1 MFRKQALQTTLRTP
15 RRSLLFLLLLALI
28 SALLASS
35 LGMSASLSRALALCR
50 ENYSTIGL
58 AEYISGG
65 YPELSALDSAAGQAA
80 DALAAA
86 VAPDDALLYYESTR
100 MALGDTDGL
109 ASRKT
114 FDGGVLVLRV
124 KQLVG
129 DPANGSQDDFYYA
142 VVEEAPFSADA
153 TEGKLICVYTEDAL
167 SIGRIYLAHGSFFD
181 GSSAYPSFGLAPYT
195 APDGS
200 LTLPACQD
208 ITSEDGYTLPQDSP
222 YLTVAQ
228 TYAVESRALTL
239 WCSDHP
245 QDLYPFHENVLT
257 LAEGD
262 WYTEGGCLLSQS
274 TAQALGLSVG
284 DTFPLRTAARS
295 DIPFSQSYQADRGF
309 DTETTCRVD
318 GLFAGSDDWKDMV
331 FLPVSEDLP
340 TAVGA
345 YTVGQFRLVNG
356 QAQDYLDGLTLPAG
370 VRVTVYDQGYA
381 ASESSLGTMLRS
393 VGVISAVCLAAGLAF
408 LLLFAYLLIFRQ
420 QGVALTM
427 KRLGVARRD
436 ILRYDVFC
444 TLFPA
449 LPGCLAGFLVSLA
462 ACQALERVVAA
473 ALEDSGSA
481 DLHFSNAALSVSRS
495 AAEFL
500 TAPSPLLL
508 LALCAAVLV
517 LALAFGLLFGV
528 LALRRKHQ
536 RRRFLPARDGSRS
549 RSLRGG
555 SLKYALLSLCRGGF
569 RALVPV
575 IALLC
580 AAVLFCRL
588 AAVTESARTGLQAL
602 QQESSVRGY
611 LTDISGRSLSGLLL
625 DESAAQ
631 ALAAIPGVSDV
642 TLCRSNHYDL
652 LYVDHQAYTD
662 ADGSHD
668 GYTDGPGPHP
678 RTYGSYGWEIFMDY
692 LRSRDEIIFTS
703 SLHGAPEFLYSQSV
717 EVEYLPG
724 WDESFLS
731 APRGEEDACILP
743 SSLME
748 EYHIALGDTVTLEMP
763 GNFDSFLMSFRV
775 VGRYVQEGAANHIYA
790 SLNLFEPWT
799 GQAYKKGII
808 YVQRSVGGRLLTTFY
823 VNGPMTYQS
832 ATFTVPDC
840 SDLESVKDALYQ
852 AGFSETSHLR
862 SLRSFVTINDA
873 SYLSA
878 LHAAQQ
884 RLWYMDRLFPLI
896 DALAV
901 ALAFLLGRLLL
912 GRRAGELR
920 TLRSMGVSPASA
932 FWSLYWEQLLLVLLG
947 AALGTGACLLL
958 GEGSPAGG
966 AWLLA
971 FSLSYLLGALAAIRR
986 SNRRHI
992 LKNRRE
998 QEA

>member
-86 VAPDDALLYYESTR
+86 VAPDDAPLYYEPTR

-167 SIGRIYLAHGSFFD
+167 AIGRIYLAHGSFFD

-200 LTLPACQD
+200 LTLPAYQD

-284 DTFPLRTAARS
+284 DTFPLRTAART
-295 DIPFSQSYQADRGF
+295 DLPFSQSYQANLGF

-427 KRLGVARRD
+427 ERLGVARRD

-536 RRRFLPARDGSRS
+536 RRRFLPARDGARS

-808 YVQRSVGGRLLTTFY
+808 YVQRSVGGRLHTTFY

>member
-86 VAPDDALLYYESTR
+86 VAPDDDLLYYEPTR

-142 VVEEAPFSADA
+142 VVEEAPFSADT

-208 ITSEDGYTLPQDSP
+208 ITSEGGYTLPQDSP

-228 TYAVESRALTL
+228 TYTVESRALTL
-239 WCSDHP
+239 WCSNHP

-345 YTVGQFRLVNG
+345 YTVGQFRLVNS
-356 QAQDYLDGLTLPAG
+356 QAQDYLDALTLPAG

-427 KRLGVARRD
+427 ERLGVARRD

-462 ACQALERVVAA
+462 ACRALERVVAA

-500 TAPSPLLL
+500 TAPSLLLL

-536 RRRFLPARDGSRS
+536 RRRFLPARDGARS

-588 AAVTESARTGLQAL
+588 AAVTEGARTGLQTL

-611 LTDISGRSLSGLLL
+611 LTDISGRSLNGLLL
-625 DESAAQ
+625 DESVTQ

-642 TLCRSNHYDL
+642 TLCRSSHYDL

-748 EYHIALGDTVTLEMP
+748 EYHIALGDSVTLEMP
-763 GNFDSFLMSFRV
+763 GNFDAFLMRFRV

-799 GQAYKKGII
+799 GQAHEKGII
-808 YVQRSVGGRLLTTFY
+808 YVQRSVEGGLRTTFY

-884 RLWYMDRLFPLI
+884 RLWYMERLFPLI

-958 GEGSPAGG
+958 GEGSSAGG

>member
-86 VAPDDALLYYESTR
+86 VAPDDAPLYYEPTR

-167 SIGRIYLAHGSFFD
+167 AIGRIYLAHGSFFD

-200 LTLPACQD
+200 LTLPAYQD

-284 DTFPLRTAARS
+284 DTFPLRTAART
-295 DIPFSQSYQADRGF
+295 DLPFSQSYQANLGF

-427 KRLGVARRD
+427 ARLGAARRD

-536 RRRFLPARDGSRS
+536 RRRFLPARDGARS

-575 IALLC
+575 ISLLC

-588 AAVTESARTGLQAL
+588 AAVTESARTGLQTL

-799 GQAYKKGII
+799 GQAHEKGII

-958 GEGSPAGG
+958 GEESSAGG

>member
-86 VAPDDALLYYESTR
+86 VAPDDALLYYEPTR

-167 SIGRIYLAHGSFFD
+167 AIGRIYLAHGSFFD

-208 ITSEDGYTLPQDSP
+208 ITSEGGYTLPQDSP

-427 KRLGVARRD
+427 ERLGVARRD

-536 RRRFLPARDGSRS
+536 RRRFLPARDGARS

-575 IALLC
+575 ISLLC

-642 TLCRSNHYDL
+642 TLCRSSHYDL

-808 YVQRSVGGRLLTTFY
+808 YVQRSVGGRLHTTFY

-947 AALGTGACLLL
+947 AALGAGACLLL
-958 GEGSPAGG
+958 GEESPAAG

>member
-58 AEYISGG
+58 ADYISGG

-86 VAPDDALLYYESTR
+86 VAPDDAPLYYEPTR

-167 SIGRIYLAHGSFFD
+167 SIGRVYLAHGSFFD

-208 ITSEDGYTLPQDSP
+208 ITSEGGYTLPQDSP

-427 KRLGVARRD
+427 ERLGVARRD

-536 RRRFLPARDGSRS
+536 RRRFLPARDGARS

-799 GQAYKKGII
+799 GQAHEKGII

-958 GEGSPAGG
+958 GEESPAAG

>member
-86 VAPDDALLYYESTR
+86 VAPDDALLYYEPTR

-245 QDLYPFHENVLT
+245 QDLYPFHKNVLT

-536 RRRFLPARDGSRS
+536 RRRFLPARDGARS

-808 YVQRSVGGRLLTTFY
+808 YVQRSVGGRLHTTFY

>member
-86 VAPDDALLYYESTR
+86 VAPDDALLYYEPTR

-427 KRLGVARRD
+427 ERLGVARRD

-536 RRRFLPARDGSRS
+536 RRRFLPARDGARS

-966 AWLLA
+966 AWLPA

>member
-35 LGMSASLSRALALCR
+35 LGMSASLSRALSLCR

-80 DALAAA
+80 DALSAA
-86 VAPDDALLYYESTR
+86 VAPDDALLYYEPTR

-129 DPANGSQDDFYYA
+129 DPANGSRNDFYYA
-142 VVEEAPFSADA
+142 VVEEAPFSAGA

-167 SIGRIYLAHGSFFD
+167 RINHIYLAHGSFFD

-208 ITSEDGYTLPQDSP
+208 ITSEGGYTLPQDSP

-257 LAEGD
+257 LTEGD

-284 DTFPLRTAARS
+284 DTFPLRTAART
-295 DIPFSQSYQADRGF
+295 DLPFSQSYQADRGF
-309 DTETTCRVD
+309 DAETICRVD

-356 QAQDYLDGLTLPAG
+356 QAQDYLDALTLPAG

-381 ASESSLGTMLRS
+381 AAESSLGTMLRS

-427 KRLGVARRD
+427 ERLGVARRD

-536 RRRFLPARDGSRS
+536 RRRFLPARDSARS

-569 RALVPV
+569 RTLVPV

-642 TLCRSNHYDL
+642 TLCRSSHYDL

-717 EVEYLPG
+717 DVEYLPG

-748 EYHIALGDTVTLEMP
+748 EHHIALGDTVTLEMP
-763 GNFDSFLMSFRV
+763 GNFDSFLMRFRV

-799 GQAYKKGII
+799 GQAHEKGII
-808 YVQRSVGGRLLTTFY
+808 YVQRSVEGGLRTTFY

-832 ATFTVPDC
+832 AAFTVPDC
-840 SDLESVKDALYQ
+840 SDLESVKSALYQ
-852 AGFSETSHLR
+852 AGFSATSHLR

-884 RLWYMDRLFPLI
+884 RLWYMERLFPLI

-958 GEGSPAGG
+958 GEGSSAGG

-971 FSLSYLLGALAAIRR
+971 FSLSYLLGALTAIRR

>member
-86 VAPDDALLYYESTR
+86 VAPDDAPLYYEPTR

-129 DPANGSQDDFYYA
+129 APANGSQDDFYYA

-167 SIGRIYLAHGSFFD
+167 AIGRIYLAHGSFFD

-200 LTLPACQD
+200 LTLPAYQD
-208 ITSEDGYTLPQDSP
+208 ITSEDGYALPQDSP

-284 DTFPLRTAARS
+284 DTFPLRTAART
-295 DIPFSQSYQADRGF
+295 DLPFSQSYQANLGF

-427 KRLGVARRD
+427 ARLGAARRD

-536 RRRFLPARDGSRS
+536 RRRFLPARDGARS

-575 IALLC
+575 ISLLC

-588 AAVTESARTGLQAL
+588 AAVTESARTGLQTL

-799 GQAYKKGII
+799 GQAHEKGII

-971 FSLSYLLGALAAIRR
+971 LSLI
-986 SNRRHI
+986 HI
-992 LKNRRE
+992 
-998 QEA
+998 

>member
-1 MFRKQALQTTLRTP
+1 M
-15 RRSLLFLLLLALI
+15 
-28 SALLASS
+28 
-35 LGMSASLSRALALCR
+35 
-50 ENYSTIGL
+50 
-58 AEYISGG
+58 
-65 YPELSALDSAAGQAA
+65 
-80 DALAAA
+80 
-86 VAPDDALLYYESTR
+86 
-100 MALGDTDGL
+100 
-109 ASRKT
+109 
-114 FDGGVLVLRV
+114 
-124 KQLVG
+124 
-129 DPANGSQDDFYYA
+129 
-142 VVEEAPFSADA
+142 
-153 TEGKLICVYTEDAL
+153 
-167 SIGRIYLAHGSFFD
+167 
-181 GSSAYPSFGLAPYT
+181 
-195 APDGS
+195 
-200 LTLPACQD
+200 
-208 ITSEDGYTLPQDSP
+208 
-222 YLTVAQ
+222 
-228 TYAVESRALTL
+228 
-239 WCSDHP
+239 
-245 QDLYPFHENVLT
+245 
-257 LAEGD
+257 
-262 WYTEGGCLLSQS
+262 
-274 TAQALGLSVG
+274 
-284 DTFPLRTAARS
+284 
-295 DIPFSQSYQADRGF
+295 
-309 DTETTCRVD
+309 
-318 GLFAGSDDWKDMV
+318 
-331 FLPVSEDLP
+331 
-340 TAVGA
+340 
-345 YTVGQFRLVNG
+345 GQFRLVNG
-356 QAQDYLDGLTLPAG
+356 QAQDYLDALTLPAG

-427 KRLGVARRD
+427 ERLGVARRD

-536 RRRFLPARDGSRS
+536 RRRFLPARDGARS

-717 EVEYLPG
+717 DVEYLPG

-808 YVQRSVGGRLLTTFY
+808 YVQRSVGGRLHTTFY

-958 GEGSPAGG
+958 GEESSAGG

>member
-86 VAPDDALLYYESTR
+86 VAPDDALLYYEPTR

-340 TAVGA
+340 TVVGA

-427 KRLGVARRD
+427 ERLGVARRD

-536 RRRFLPARDGSRS
+536 RRRFLPARDGARS

-588 AAVTESARTGLQAL
+588 ATVTESARTGLQAL

-958 GEGSPAGG
+958 GEESPAGG

>member
-86 VAPDDALLYYESTR
+86 VAPDDAPLYYEPTR

-142 VVEEAPFSADA
+142 VVEETPFSADA

-208 ITSEDGYTLPQDSP
+208 ITSEGGYTLPQDSP

-536 RRRFLPARDGSRS
+536 RRRFLPARDGARS

-555 SLKYALLSLCRGGF
+555 SLKYALLSLCPGGF

-808 YVQRSVGGRLLTTFY
+808 YVQRSVGGRLHTTFY

>member
-1 MFRKQALQTTLRTP
+1 
-15 RRSLLFLLLLALI
+15 
-28 SALLASS
+28 
-35 LGMSASLSRALALCR
+35 
-50 ENYSTIGL
+50 
-58 AEYISGG
+58 
-65 YPELSALDSAAGQAA
+65 
-80 DALAAA
+80 
-86 VAPDDALLYYESTR
+86 

-195 APDGS
+195 VPDSS

-208 ITSEDGYTLPQDSP
+208 ITSEGGYTLPQDSP

-427 KRLGVARRD
+427 ERLGVARRD

-536 RRRFLPARDGSRS
+536 RRRFLPARDGARS

-555 SLKYALLSLCRGGF
+555 QSQVRPPLPVPGRLPRSGARHCPALRRRALLPPGHRHGERPD
-569 RALVPV
+569 RA
-575 IALLC
+575 A
-580 AAVLFCRL
+580 
-588 AAVTESARTGLQAL
+588 
-602 QQESSVRGY
+602 
-611 LTDISGRSLSGLLL
+611 
-625 DESAAQ
+625 
-631 ALAAIPGVSDV
+631 
-642 TLCRSNHYDL
+642 
-652 LYVDHQAYTD
+652 
-662 ADGSHD
+662 
-668 GYTDGPGPHP
+668 GP
-678 RTYGSYGWEIFMDY
+678 S
-692 LRSRDEIIFTS
+692 
-703 SLHGAPEFLYSQSV
+703 
-717 EVEYLPG
+717 
-724 WDESFLS
+724 
-731 APRGEEDACILP
+731 
-743 SSLME
+743 
-748 EYHIALGDTVTLEMP
+748 
-763 GNFDSFLMSFRV
+763 
-775 VGRYVQEGAANHIYA
+775 
-790 SLNLFEPWT
+790 
-799 GQAYKKGII
+799 
-808 YVQRSVGGRLLTTFY
+808 
-823 VNGPMTYQS
+823 
-832 ATFTVPDC
+832 
-840 SDLESVKDALYQ
+840 
-852 AGFSETSHLR
+852 
-862 SLRSFVTINDA
+862 
-873 SYLSA
+873 
-878 LHAAQQ
+878 
-884 RLWYMDRLFPLI
+884 
-896 DALAV
+896 
-901 ALAFLLGRLLL
+901 
-912 GRRAGELR
+912 AGELR
-920 TLRSMGVSPASA
+920 PGLPHGYQRPQPQWPPPG
-932 FWSLYWEQLLLVLLG
+932 
-947 AALGTGACLLL
+947 
-958 GEGSPAGG
+958 
-966 AWLLA
+966 
-971 FSLSYLLGALAAIRR
+971 
-986 SNRRHI
+986 
-992 LKNRRE
+992 
-998 QEA
+998 

>member
-86 VAPDDALLYYESTR
+86 VTPDDALLYYEPTR

-208 ITSEDGYTLPQDSP
+208 ITSEGGYTLPQDSP

-356 QAQDYLDGLTLPAG
+356 QAQDYLDALTLPAG

-427 KRLGVARRD
+427 ERLGAARRD

-536 RRRFLPARDGSRS
+536 RRRFLPARDGARS

-717 EVEYLPG
+717 EVEYLPV

-808 YVQRSVGGRLLTTFY
+808 YVQRSVGGRLHTTFY

>member
-86 VAPDDALLYYESTR
+86 VAPDDAPLYYEPTR

-167 SIGRIYLAHGSFFD
+167 AIGRIYLAHGSFFD

-200 LTLPACQD
+200 LTLPAYQD

-284 DTFPLRTAARS
+284 DTFPLRTAART
-295 DIPFSQSYQADRGF
+295 DLPFSQSYQANLGF

-345 YTVGQFRLVNG
+345 YAVGQFRLVNG

-427 KRLGVARRD
+427 ARLGAARRD

-536 RRRFLPARDGSRS
+536 RRRFLPARDGARS

-575 IALLC
+575 ISLLC

-588 AAVTESARTGLQAL
+588 AAVTESARTGLQTL

-799 GQAYKKGII
+799 GQAHEKGII

-947 AALGTGACLLL
+947 TGACLLL

>member
-86 VAPDDALLYYESTR
+86 VAPDDAPLYYEPTR

-167 SIGRIYLAHGSFFD
+167 AIGRIYLAHGSFFD

-200 LTLPACQD
+200 LTLPAYQD

-284 DTFPLRTAARS
+284 DTFPLRTAART
-295 DIPFSQSYQADRGF
+295 DLPFSQSYQANLGF

-427 KRLGVARRD
+427 ARLGAARRD

-536 RRRFLPARDGSRS
+536 RRRFLPARDGARS

-575 IALLC
+575 ISLLC

-588 AAVTESARTGLQAL
+588 AAVTESARTGLQTL

-799 GQAYKKGII
+799 GQAHEKGII

>member
-86 VAPDDALLYYESTR
+86 VAPDDAPLYYEPTR

-167 SIGRIYLAHGSFFD
+167 AIGRIYLAHGSFFD

-200 LTLPACQD
+200 LTLPAYQD

-284 DTFPLRTAARS
+284 DTFPLRTAART
-295 DIPFSQSYQADRGF
+295 DLPFSQSYQANLGF

-345 YTVGQFRLVNG
+345 YAVGQFRLVNG

-427 KRLGVARRD
+427 ARLGAARRD

-536 RRRFLPARDGSRS
+536 RRRFLPARDGARS

-575 IALLC
+575 ISLLC

-588 AAVTESARTGLQAL
+588 AAVTESARTGLQTL

-799 GQAYKKGII
+799 GQAHEKGII

-901 ALAFLLGRLLL
+901 AFLLGRLLL

>member
-86 VAPDDALLYYESTR
+86 VAPDDALLYYEPTR

-142 VVEEAPFSADA
+142 VVEEAPFSANA

-208 ITSEDGYTLPQDSP
+208 ITSEGGYTLPQDSP

-284 DTFPLRTAARS
+284 DTFPLRTAART
-295 DIPFSQSYQADRGF
+295 DLPFSQSYQADRGF

-356 QAQDYLDGLTLPAG
+356 QAQDYLDALTLPAG

-427 KRLGVARRD
+427 ERLGVARRD

-536 RRRFLPARDGSRS
+536 RRRFLPARDGARS

-569 RALVPV
+569 RTLVPV

-652 LYVDHQAYTD
+652 LYVDHQAYTN

-799 GQAYKKGII
+799 GQAHKKGII
-808 YVQRSVGGRLLTTFY
+808 YVQRSVGGRLHTTFY

-958 GEGSPAGG
+958 GEESPAGG

>member
-86 VAPDDALLYYESTR
+86 VAPDDTLLYYEPTR

-200 LTLPACQD
+200 LTLPAYQD
-208 ITSEDGYTLPQDSP
+208 ITSEGGYTLPQDSP

-284 DTFPLRTAARS
+284 DTFPLRTAART
-295 DIPFSQSYQADRGF
+295 DLPFSQSYQADRGF

-427 KRLGVARRD
+427 ERLGVARRD

-508 LALCAAVLV
+508 LTLCAAVLV

-536 RRRFLPARDGSRS
+536 RRRFLPARDGARS